1 MHAIKNL
8 IDTAM
13 VYEEEDFQPLQYGYH
28 LNPDVS
34 EHRMFNMLRDVEEN
48 LERKSRV
55 KPNNESQAILARMKF
70 TRILLQVLI
79 SFGKDQLHS
88 ITDRHKI
95 LNMCLEMLT
104 IVQDT
109 VSIAIENEN
118 VDSELLLGLA
128 PSVNQ
133 RLLPPTFPRYT
144 KIKTRIEAMK
154 YFIKTIEQFKSVCKI
169 QSITSLHQA
178 LDFFIDFSQTNPCIL
193 SRSVLQILYSGTSND
208 IAVKDSLKDAIKLF
222 ICPPVMFSN
231 SLTKNDDAR
240 HHLDSF
246 LSRCSVPFR
255 NFFQL
260 CGHNRARQRDKLVY
274 LLEEFAELQYD
285 AERLDAYL
293 HNIASVNYLLPVS
306 HMACFGTW
314 VLYYTLRIMIMYVL
328 SGFELEL
335 YSIHEFYY
343 IYWYLYEHLYGWLTS
358 ALSRAETF
366 LTENEMLVDS
376 QKNKSANKNRT
387 KNMKKTRPYKKDISY
402 LKALQIICGGY
413 YKALVG
419 FRLEG
424 KLTMPNPLFDNEQ
437 VRYQHRFAPFQNIL
451 TPPSVQYAEFR
462 EMTTFEM
469 DQQQSVNSIFLYI
482 EGCNH
487 FHQARQLLE
496 SIPTNTE
503 ITNLVTICKTNFV
516 VLKLLAGGHKK
527 DSKKPPDFDF
537 SKSKYF
543 PIIKLN

>member
-1 MHAIKNL
+1 MQAIKNL

-48 LERKSRV
+48 LERKLRV
-55 KPNNESQAILARMKF
+55 KSNNEVQAILARIKF
-70 TRILLQVLI
+70 TKTFLQILI
-79 SFGKDQLHS
+79 SFNKDQMHNMNP
-88 ITDRHKI
+88 DRQK
-95 LNMCLEMLT
+95 LLTLCLETLSTVQET
-104 IVQDT
+104 IPLG
-109 VSIAIENEN
+109 IEN
-118 VDSELLLGLA
+118 VDNDSELSLGLV
-128 PSVNQ
+128 PSINQ

-144 KIKTRIEAMK
+144 KIKTRSEAVQYFMKVIEH
-154 YFIKTIEQFKSVCKI
+154 FKVVSKI
-169 QSITSLHQA
+169 QSISPLHQA
-178 LDFFIDFSQTNPCIL
+178 LDFFIDFSQMNPCIL
-193 SRSVLQILYSGTSND
+193 SRSVLQLLYIGTND
-208 IAVKDSLKDAIKLF
+208 SAVKDSLKEAIKSF
-222 ICPPVMFSN
+222 ICPPAMFSN
-231 SLTKNDDAR
+231 TLLKNDEAK
-240 HHLDSF
+240 HHIDTF
-246 LSRCSVPFR
+246 LTRCAGPFR
-255 NFFQL
+255 NFLQL
-260 CGHNRARQRDKLVY
+260 CGHNRARQRDKLIY
-274 LLEEFAELQYD
+274 SLEEFAELQYD
-285 AERLDAYL
+285 AERLDSYL
-293 HNIASVNYLLPVS
+293 HNILTGNFLLPVS

-335 YSIHEFYY
+335 YSVHEFYY
-343 IYWYLYEHLYGWLTS
+343 IYWYLYEHLYGWLIS

-366 LTENEMLVDS
+366 LTENENLVDS
-376 QKNKSANKNRT
+376 QKNKGASKNRA
-387 KNMKKTRPYKKDISY
+387 KNIKKSRPYKRDISY

-419 FRLEG
+419 LRLEG

-451 TPPSVQYAEFR
+451 TPPPVQYSEFR

-469 DQQQSVNSIFLYI
+469 DQQQSLNSIFLYI
-482 EGCNH
+482 DGCNH

-496 SIPTNTE
+496 SIPTNPE
-503 ITNLVTICKTNFV
+503 VVDLITVCKTNFV

-537 SKSKYF
+537 SKSKYY